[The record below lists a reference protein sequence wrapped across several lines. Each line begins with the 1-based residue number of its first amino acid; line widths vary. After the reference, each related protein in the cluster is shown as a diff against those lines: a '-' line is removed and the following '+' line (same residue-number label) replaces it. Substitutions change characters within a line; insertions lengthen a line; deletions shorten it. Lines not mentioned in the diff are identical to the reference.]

1 MPTMNPIF
9 TAFMG
14 NSAIM
19 SLGRIDC
26 MDNIRILIADDHAF
40 VREGT
45 RRILEQEPDLEV
57 VAEAGDGEEAVKLS
71 CDLKPDVVLVDV
83 AMPRLDGIEATRR
96 IKAQCPAVAV
106 LVLSAYDDDQFIFGL
121 LEAGA
126 AGYLLKSVRGLEI
139 VDAIRAVHAGE
150 SVLHPSVARKVLNRF
165 AGVSGKQRDKKSLD
179 LLTEREME
187 VLRMVTKGLS
197 NKDIADGLCLS
208 VRTIQGHLAN
218 IFNKLRVS
226 SRTEAV
232 VHALK
237 EGWVTLDNMS

>member
-1 MPTMNPIF
+1 LET
-9 TAFMG
+9 
-14 NSAIM
+14 
-19 SLGRIDC
+19 
-26 MDNIRILIADDHAF
+26 IRILIADDHAF

-57 VAEAGDGEEAVKLS
+57 VAEAGDGEEAVKLA
-71 CDLKPDVVLVDV
+71 CDLKPDVALVDV
-83 AMPRLDGIEATRR
+83 AMPRVDGIEATRR

-126 AGYLLKSVRGLEI
+126 AGYMLKSVRGQEI

-165 AGVSGKQRDKKSLD
+165 AGVSGKPRERKSLD

-187 VLRMVTKGLS
+187 VLKMVTKGLS
-197 NKDIADGLCLS
+197 NKDIAEGLCLS
-208 VRTIQGHLAN
+208 VRTVQGHLAN

-237 EGWVTLDNMS
+237 EGWVTLDDVS

>member
-1 MPTMNPIF
+1 VK
-9 TAFMG
+9 
-14 NSAIM
+14 
-19 SLGRIDC
+19 
-26 MDNIRILIADDHAF
+26 NIRILIADDHAF

-57 VAEAGDGEEAVKLS
+57 VAEAGDGEEAVRLS
-71 CDLKPDVVLVDV
+71 CDLKPDVALLDV

-96 IKAQCPAVAV
+96 IKALCPGVAI
-106 LVLSAYDDDQFIFGL
+106 LVLSAYDDDQFVFGL

-126 AGYLLKSVRGLEI
+126 AGYLLKNVRGQEI
-139 VDAIRAVHAGE
+139 VDAIRAVYAGE

-165 AGVSGKQRDKKSLD
+165 AGTSGKQREKKALD

-187 VLRMVTKGLS
+187 VLRMVTKGSS
-197 NKDIADGLCLS
+197 NKEIADRLCLS

-237 EGWVTLDNMS
+237 EGWVTLDDVS

>member
-1 MPTMNPIF
+1 LET
-9 TAFMG
+9 
-14 NSAIM
+14 
-19 SLGRIDC
+19 
-26 MDNIRILIADDHAF
+26 IRILIADDHAF

-57 VAEAGDGEEAVKLS
+57 VAEAGDGEEAVKLA
-71 CDLKPDVVLVDV
+71 CDLKPDVALVDV

-96 IKAQCPAVAV
+96 IKVQCPAVAV

-126 AGYLLKSVRGLEI
+126 AGYLLKSVRGQEI
-139 VDAIRAVHAGE
+139 VEALRAVHAGE

-165 AGVSGKQRDKKSLD
+165 AGVSGKPRERKFLD
-179 LLTEREME
+179 LLTEREMD
-187 VLRMVTKGLS
+187 VLKLVTRGLS
-197 NKDIADGLCLS
+197 NKDIAEGLCLS
-208 VRTIQGHLAN
+208 VRTVQGHLAN

-237 EGWVTLDNMS
+237 EGWVTLDDVS

>member
-1 MPTMNPIF
+1 LET
-9 TAFMG
+9 
-14 NSAIM
+14 
-19 SLGRIDC
+19 
-26 MDNIRILIADDHAF
+26 IRILIADDHAF

-57 VAEAGDGEEAVKLS
+57 VAEAGDGEEALKLA
-71 CDLKPDVVLVDV
+71 CDLKPDVALLDV

-126 AGYLLKSVRGLEI
+126 AGYLLKMVRGQEI
-139 VDAIRAVHAGE
+139 VDAIRAVYAGE

-165 AGVSGKQRDKKSLD
+165 AGVSSKSREKKSLD

-208 VRTIQGHLAN
+208 VRTVQGHLAN

-237 EGWVTLDNMS
+237 EGWVTLDDVS

>member
-1 MPTMNPIF
+1 MET
-9 TAFMG
+9 
-14 NSAIM
+14 
-19 SLGRIDC
+19 
-26 MDNIRILIADDHAF
+26 IRILIADDHAF

-57 VAEAGDGEEAVKLS
+57 VAEAGDGEEAVKLA
-71 CDLKPDVVLVDV
+71 CDLKPDVALVDV

-126 AGYLLKSVRGLEI
+126 AGYLLKSVRGQEI

-165 AGVSGKQRDKKSLD
+165 AGVSGKPRERKSLD
-179 LLTEREME
+179 LLTEREMD
-187 VLRMVTKGLS
+187 VLKLVTKGLS
-197 NKDIADGLCLS
+197 NKDIAEGLCLS
-208 VRTIQGHLAN
+208 VRTVQGHLAN

-237 EGWVTLDNMS
+237 EGWVTLDDVS

>member
-1 MPTMNPIF
+1 LKKIK
-9 TAFMG
+9 
-14 NSAIM
+14 
-19 SLGRIDC
+19 
-26 MDNIRILIADDHAF
+26 ILIADDHAF

-57 VAEAGDGEEAVKLS
+57 VAEAGNGEEAVALAS
-71 CDLKPDVVLVDV
+71 ELKPDVAIIDV
-83 AMPRLDGIEATRR
+83 AMPKLDGIEATRR
-96 IKAQCPAVAV
+96 IKALCPAVAV
-106 LVLSAYDDDQFIFGL
+106 LVLSAYDDDQFVFGL

-126 AGYLLKSVRGLEI
+126 AGYLLKSVRGHEI
-139 VDAIRAVHAGE
+139 VEAIRAVDAGE

-165 AGVSGKQRDKKSLD
+165 ASVSNRAQRKKPLE

-187 VLRMVTKGLS
+187 VLRLVTRGLS
-197 NKDIADGLCLS
+197 NKDIADGLSLS
-208 VRTIQGHLAN
+208 VRTVQGHLAN

-237 EGWVTLDNMS
+237 EGWVTLDEMP

>member
-1 MPTMNPIF
+1 LKKIKV
-9 TAFMG
+9 
-14 NSAIM
+14 
-19 SLGRIDC
+19 
-26 MDNIRILIADDHAF
+26 LIADDHAF

-57 VAEAGDGEEAVKLS
+57 VAEAGDGEEAVRLAS
-71 CDLKPDVVLVDV
+71 DLKPDVAIIDV
-83 AMPRLDGIEATRR
+83 AMPKLDGIEATRR
-96 IKAQCPAVAV
+96 IKALCPAVAV
-106 LVLSAYDDDQFIFGL
+106 LVLSAYDDDQFVFGL

-126 AGYLLKSVRGLEI
+126 AGYLLKSVRGHEI
-139 VDAIRAVHAGE
+139 VDAIRAVDAGE

-165 AGVSGKQRDKKSLD
+165 ASVSSRAQRKKPLE

-187 VLRMVTKGLS
+187 VLKLVTKGLS
-197 NKDIADGLCLS
+197 NKDIAQELCLS
-208 VRTIQGHLAN
+208 VRTVQGHLAN

-237 EGWVTLDNMS
+237 EGWVTLDNVS

>member
-1 MPTMNPIF
+1 LET
-9 TAFMG
+9 
-14 NSAIM
+14 
-19 SLGRIDC
+19 
-26 MDNIRILIADDHAF
+26 IRILIADDHAF

-57 VAEAGDGEEAVKLS
+57 VAEAGDGEEAVKLA
-71 CDLKPDVVLVDV
+71 CDLKPDVALVDV

-126 AGYLLKSVRGLEI
+126 AGYLLKSVRGQEI

-165 AGVSGKQRDKKSLD
+165 AGVSGKPRERKSLD
-179 LLTEREME
+179 LLTEREMD
-187 VLRMVTKGLS
+187 VLKLVTKGLS
-197 NKDIADGLCLS
+197 NKDIAEGLCLS
-208 VRTIQGHLAN
+208 VRTVQGHLAN

-237 EGWVTLDNMS
+237 EGWVTLGDVS

>member
-1 MPTMNPIF
+1 MET
-9 TAFMG
+9 
-14 NSAIM
+14 
-19 SLGRIDC
+19 
-26 MDNIRILIADDHAF
+26 IRILIADDHAF

-57 VAEAGDGEEAVKLS
+57 VAEAGDGEEAVKLA
-71 CDLKPDVVLVDV
+71 CDLKPDVALLDV
-83 AMPRLDGIEATRR
+83 AMPRVDGIEATRR
-96 IKAQCPAVAV
+96 IKALCPAVAV

-126 AGYLLKSVRGLEI
+126 AGYLLKSVRGQEI
-139 VDAIRAVHAGE
+139 VEALRAVHAGE

-165 AGVSGKQRDKKSLD
+165 AGVSGKPRERKFLD
-179 LLTEREME
+179 LLTEREMD
-187 VLRMVTKGLS
+187 VLKLVTKGLS
-197 NKDIADGLCLS
+197 NKDIAEGLCLS
-208 VRTIQGHLAN
+208 VRTVQGHLAN

-237 EGWVTLDNMS
+237 EGWVTLDDVS

>member
-1 MPTMNPIF
+1 MET
-9 TAFMG
+9 
-14 NSAIM
+14 
-19 SLGRIDC
+19 
-26 MDNIRILIADDHAF
+26 IRILIADDHAF

-57 VAEAGDGEEAVKLS
+57 VAEAGDGEEAVKLA
-71 CDLKPDVVLVDV
+71 CDLKPDVALVDV

-126 AGYLLKSVRGLEI
+126 AGYLLKSVRGQEI
-139 VDAIRAVHAGE
+139 VEAIRAVHAGE

-165 AGVSGKQRDKKSLD
+165 AGVSGKPRDRKSLD
-179 LLTEREME
+179 LLTEREMD
-187 VLRMVTKGLS
+187 VLKLVTKGLS
-197 NKDIADGLCLS
+197 NKDIAEGLCLS
-208 VRTIQGHLAN
+208 VRTVQGHLAN

-232 VHALK
+232 VHALR
-237 EGWVTLDNMS
+237 EGWVTLDDVS